1 MYKLT
6 TAKRCSSDSA
16 QITFRPPSSC
26 SHRSVIWL
34 FSYVSLVFAKS
45 DLRKD
50 WTTLSG
56 TWSKQT
62 TRKQG
67 GGYQLQF
74 AVPSILI
81 ITKSDQLCIHYW
93 KPKFFCV
100 PDYFSDGDEWAH
112 RKMLNFLSVWF
123 THRKIR
129 NSLSVFV
136 KLKGKLQIF
145 LSAVWNSQESKGAA
159 ELKWKKKNI
168 KQTGL
173 NEKNFLFQFMYF
185 CLLFH
190 LFSCDYV
197 LQCLED

>member
-1 MYKLT
+1 MYKRICNQLCTWVRVISMYKLT
-6 TAKRCSSDSA
+6 TAKRCSSDSV

-26 SHRSVIWL
+26 SHRSVIRL

-123 THRKIR
+123 THRKYEILCR
-129 NSLSVFV
+129 
-136 KLKGKLQIF
+136 F
-145 LSAVWNSQESKGAA
+145 LWNSKGNY
-159 ELKWKKKNI
+159 K
-168 KQTGL
+168 
-173 NEKNFLFQFMYF
+173 
-185 CLLFH
+185 
-190 LFSCDYV
+190 FSCRQCGTHRKAKE
-197 LQCLED
+197 LQN